1 MYINGINQ
9 KDNEII
15 NLLLEDGRMSYSD
28 IGERVGLSRTAVKN
42 CIRVLEEKQII
53 AGYKAVINPQEAPEM
68 MTFLVNTET
77 SPEAF
82 DNVKQK
88 FAEAD
93 ETITLIQTTGKCHLT
108 AICVAA
114 DMKAMK
120 TFVNDMYKTVD
131 GISYINA
138 SAVMDVIKGSV
149 IPEK

>member
-1 MYINGINQ
+1 MYINGIDG

-42 CIRVLEEKQII
+42 RIKVLEEKQII
-53 AGYKAVINPQEAPEM
+53 AGYKAMISPQEAPEM

-82 DNVKQK
+82 EEVKQK

-108 AICVAA
+108 AICVAT

>member
-1 MYINGINQ
+1 MIINGIDQ

-28 IGERVGLSRTAVKN
+28 IGEKVGLSRTAVKN
-42 CIRVLEEKQII
+42 RIAALEEKNII
-53 AGYKAVINPQEAPEM
+53 SGYKVIINPQEAPEM

-82 DNVKQK
+82 EEVKAK
-88 FAEAD
+88 FAEAR
-93 ETITLIQTTGKCHLT
+93 ETVTLIQTTGKCHLT
-108 AICVAA
+108 AICVSP
-114 DMKAMK
+114 DMKSMRA
-120 TFVNDMYKTVD
+120 FVNDMYKAVD